1 MTTVLWIL
9 AVVVAVA
16 GVMSLVGEHVVVEG
30 VLAVLGLLVGL
41 DGGSVLS

>member
-9 AVVVAVA
+9 AVVVVA
-16 GVMSLVGEHVVVEG
+16 GVMSLVGEHVLVEG

-41 DGGSVLS
+41 DGGIVLS